1 METDFATHVAPVWR
15 DKANYL
21 IAAELADYDMPGR
34 WEQLWARQTADGEF
48 ELCCLPYF
56 TYGLA
61 LGDIVRTRST
71 DAVKHVIAQVQKRS
85 GRRLLRLW
93 LKNAEL
99 SGKER
104 VYAYLAKHSP
114 LHEWSSEHLLAID
127 VPADDSIA
135 SQYVLE
141 LLEDIKNAGIDV
153 EWGN

>member
-15 DKANYL
+15 DKANHL
-21 IAAELADYDMPGR
+21 IAADLADHNMPGR

-71 DAVKHVIAQVQKRS
+71 DAVKHVIARVQKRS
-85 GRRLLRLW
+85 GRKLLRLW
-93 LKNAEL
+93 LKNAAL
-99 SGKER
+99 PGKER
-104 VYAYLAKHSP
+104 VYTYLVKHAP

-127 VPADDSIA
+127 VPANDSIA
-135 SQYVLE
+135 LQSVLE
-141 LLEDIKNAGIDV
+141 LLEDIKNAGIEV